1 MRYET
6 PESALCDEVAAELAL
21 ARAKF
26 PGANITFA
34 ALVGEV
40 GELALA
46 FFEEEPDRVRK
57 GAIQVAVMAMRMILD
72 GDHAYEPWRQ
82 EKGLDP
88 LDPLDPLARAALT
101 GDAAHG

>member
-1 MRYET
+1 MRHET
-6 PESALCDEVAAELAL
+6 PESALCDEVTAELAR

-40 GELALA
+40 GELAIA

-72 GDHAYEPWRQ
+72 GDCAYQ
-82 EKGLDP
+82 AAG
-88 LDPLDPLARAALT
+88 ARAR
-101 GDAAHG
+101 